1 MGTHSTAATG
11 GRLIAALVL
20 TAAPFAAAS
29 ADSGFYLGGSVGN
42 STVEANV
49 SDPSLPQDFSFDESD
64 IGYKVFGGF
73 AVDLPVVSL
82 GVEGGYV
89 DLGAPSGDILGENIE
104 LDTTGVSVFGVAGID
119 LGLIDVF
126 GKVGL
131 ISWEVDVS
139 AAGESF
145 SDDGS
150 DAAYGVGLGFSL
162 GSVEVRGEYEIFD
175 ISDVDDVT
183 MLSVG
188 LSWTF

>member
-1 MGTHSTAATG
+1 MGTLFNAATG
-11 GRLIAALVL
+11 RRLFGVLVL
-20 TAAPFAAAS
+20 AAAPFATAS

-64 IGYKVFGGF
+64 FAYKVFGGF
-73 AVDLPVVSL
+73 GADLPVLRL

-89 DLGAPSGDILGENIE
+89 DLGAPSGDVLGESIE
-104 LDTTGVSVFGVAGID
+104 LDTTGISVFGVVGID

-131 ISWEVDVS
+131 ISWDVDVS

-188 LSWTF
+188 LVWTF